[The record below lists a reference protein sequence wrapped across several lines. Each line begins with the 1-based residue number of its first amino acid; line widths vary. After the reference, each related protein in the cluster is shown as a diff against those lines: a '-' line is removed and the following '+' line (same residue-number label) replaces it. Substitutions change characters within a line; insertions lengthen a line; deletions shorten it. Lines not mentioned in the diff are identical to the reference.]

1 MLIRIVFLS
10 VLLSTWSYAGIL
22 KTVASTT
29 SAEMLLREIGGD
41 AVTITTL
48 APADRDVHT
57 LAAKPSMMFALRNAD
72 LVVSV
77 GAELEVG
84 WLPLAIESSA
94 NPRILPN
101 QLGYFEMAAQ
111 IDLLDAKGVIA
122 ADRSKGDVHP
132 MGNPHVQ
139 LDPVRMQKI
148 ATALAKRLSVLDEKN
163 ADKFKQRAQ
172 KMNEKLQAQIEIWQT
187 RSKKSSGVLLY
198 HKDMDYFMKRFSIPV
213 LAYIEVLPGVPPTA
227 SHLQMLMTNFKGK
240 QGAIIS
246 TPYQNNAAVTQL
258 SKQLNWRYSAV
269 PIDPQKGATL
279 DSYIALLNQLM
290 DATLSVS
297 P

>member
-10 VLLSTWSYAGIL
+10 VFLSTWACAGIL

-41 AVTITTL
+41 AVTISTL

-57 LAAKPSMMFALRNAD
+57 LAAKPSMIQALRNAD

-84 WLPLAIESSA
+84 WLPLAIESGA

-111 IDLLDAKGVIA
+111 VDLLDAKGAIV

-132 MGNPHVQ
+132 MGNPHLQ

-148 ATALAKRLSVLDEKN
+148 AIALAKRLSILDAKN
-163 ADKFKQRAQ
+163 SDKFQQRAQ
-172 KMNEKLQAQIEIWQT
+172 KFNEKLQVQIAALQA
-187 RSKKSSGVLLY
+187 RSKKSNGVLLY
-198 HKDMDYFMKRFSIPV
+198 HKDMDYFMKRFSIPI
-213 LAYIEVLPGVPPTA
+213 LAYIEVLPGTPPTA
-227 SHLQMLMTNFKGK
+227 SHLQMLIKNLQEKK
-240 QGAIIS
+240 GAIIS
-246 TPYQNNAAVTQL
+246 APYQSNAILMQL
-258 SKQLNWRYSAV
+258 SKQLNWRYTAV
-269 PIDPQKGATL
+269 PIDPPKGATL

-290 DATLSVS
+290 DATMSVS